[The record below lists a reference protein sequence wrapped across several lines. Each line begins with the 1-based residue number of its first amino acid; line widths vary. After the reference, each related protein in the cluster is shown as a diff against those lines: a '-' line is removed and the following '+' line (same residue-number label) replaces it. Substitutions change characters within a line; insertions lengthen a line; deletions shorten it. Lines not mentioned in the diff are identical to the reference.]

1 MTEHKRLINSALKAI
16 GMANKAILFSN
27 STGRGW
33 MGKASRQKN
42 GDIIIRNPRV
52 LIAGLTTGA
61 ADLVG
66 WRTIEITE
74 DHVGLKIAQFVS
86 AEAKAGADKLREEQ
100 EIWAKNVIDAGGLAF
115 EFRSVDEALE
125 KITAFF

>member
-1 MTEHKRLINSALKAI
+1 MTEHKILINSALKAI
-16 GMANKAILFSN
+16 GTANKAILFSN

-33 MGKASRQKN
+33 MGQAFRQKN
-42 GDIIIRNPRV
+42 GDILIRNPRV